1 MDSYVFQTILN
12 KNKRFKIIEK
22 LKAAASTPS
31 TNFSYNLTSQPN
43 TSFSY
48 NLTSSNDTN
57 TSSTYTPPTD
67 TNSSS
72 TANTSTDTNSTVNS
86 EESTKS
92 DNNFS
97 EPSSTNTDVS
107 FSPTSSTDPSVKFK
121 TNEPTEQSDQNK
133 PEEQTSAGL
142 KEKKRKLTT
151 NDSYYEAEREK
162 IRFARENADSFY
174 NKNENDNFVS
184 DDINSLDYEENLEYK
199 PSKLDYDPNQVA
211 REEFLKTGD
220 DSYLYG
226 NKFPKGSEEHIKW
239 ASIFEPGRYHR
250 KSSQLKSAL
259 QNLFKIIKSAKFD
272 NSNQNNIGFN
282 QYNNPNKT
290 DTEVSN
296 ALNTT
301 APVNGAYSTSNM
313 EQAQPTGALT
323 NYNSV
328 TNNANPTGQNGINT
342 ANQNK
347 SNNSTSYI
355 TQTTVNIDTFKNKLN
370 STPQPQIKMNES
382 VVDSVKKQL
391 QEMGKE
397 FERKEGKATG
407 QEATVNNVANQQKLP
422 ISMDEAK
429 REIEKLPK
437 EMFKSLE
444 IAEDGYIE
452 EDANQL
458 PLAAEKEK
466 EVEQFFQ
473 PDEMVEKMDQKSL
486 KIKQLLKSLNS
497 VSETE
502 AIFKDIKNAKKYA
515 KIYNTKIA
523 AHNEKAYVVT
533 PTLKD
538 INTFG
543 KRIFK
548 VDVKKY

>member
-1 MDSYVFQTILN
+1 MDQYILKTILN
-12 KNKRFKIIEK
+12 KNKSLKIIEK
-22 LKAAASTPS
+22 LKSTQG
-31 TNFSYNLTSQPN
+31 T
-43 TSFSY
+43 
-48 NLTSSNDTN
+48 
-57 TSSTYTPPTD
+57 PTD
-67 TNSSS
+67 PPNEGE
-72 TANTSTDTNSTVNS
+72 NPIPPK
-86 EESTKS
+86 KS
-92 DNNFS
+92 D
-97 EPSSTNTDVS
+97 
-107 FSPTSSTDPSVKFK
+107 
-121 TNEPTEQSDQNK
+121 EPTPQEPAPQEPADQNTENQESENQ
-133 PEEQTSAGL
+133 EEQQKNRNRRRIQT
-142 KEKKRKLTT
+142 E
-151 NDSYYEAEREK
+151 DSYYASKRKQEEFELVNQDNYGKFNKQTDDFLPEK
-162 IRFARENADSFY
+162 IDSS
-174 NKNENDNFVS
+174 N
-184 DDINSLDYEENLEYK
+184 YEENLEYV
-199 PSKLDYDPNQVA
+199 PEKLDYDPNEVA
-211 REEFLKTGD
+211 YEKFLDTGD

-239 ASIFEPGRYHR
+239 AKIHEPGRYIE
-250 KSSQLKSAL
+250 KNQQVKSAI
-259 QNLFKIIKSAKFD
+259 QNLFKILKSAKFD

-301 APVNGAYSTSNM
+301 APVNGTYSTSNM

-323 NYNSV
+323 NYNFV

-342 ANQNK
+342 ANKNK
-347 SNNSTSYI
+347 NNNSTSYI

-382 VVDSVKKQL
+382 VVESVKKQL

-397 FERKEGKATG
+397 FERKEGKTTG
-407 QEATVNNVANQQKLP
+407 QEATVNNVANEQKLP
-422 ISMDEAK
+422 MSMDEAK

-444 IAEDGYIE
+444 VAEDGYIE
-452 EDANQL
+452 EDENQL
-458 PLAAEKEK
+458 PLASEKEK

-497 VSETE
+497 LSESE
-502 AIFKDIKNAKKYA
+502 AIFKDVKNATKYA

-523 AHNEKAYVVT
+523 SHNEKAYVVT